1 MHTGGILAV
10 WFYGPRISFSPE
22 IDAATEPWH
31 ELLMDHW
38 PAVYASTGEYFLHLE
53 RADYQ
58 DALFSALAFP
68 FQPLP
73 IPTFDLVVRWDESE
87 YVGALMTSSA
97 AERCVAA
104 DGEARMLGILDEI
117 AEAWGDPAEKKTGV
131 GRLAVRIGR
140 VD

>member
-1 MHTGGILAV
+1 MASLSLAV
-10 WFYGPRISFSPE
+10 RVLIHWNILGLFSSAAGSF
-22 IDAATEPWH
+22 DAATEPWY

-38 PAVYASTGEYFLHLE
+38 PGVYASTGEYFLHLE

-97 AERCVAA
+97 AERCDCRGRGGAH
-104 DGEARMLGILDEI
+104 DR
-117 AEAWGDPAEKKTGV
+117 DPG
-131 GRLAVRIGR
+131 
-140 VD
+140 